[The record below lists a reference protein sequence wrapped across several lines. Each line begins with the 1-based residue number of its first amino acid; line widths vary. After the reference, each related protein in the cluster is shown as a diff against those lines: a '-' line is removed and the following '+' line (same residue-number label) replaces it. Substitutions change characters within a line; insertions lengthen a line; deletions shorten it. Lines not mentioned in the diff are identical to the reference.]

1 LVEEGG
7 SNLFFGHSLRVFVAN
22 ITLMTLI
29 GRTAYP
35 KFKQFPDAK
44 ELAELYTPTPEEIK
58 FAKSKTKSH
67 EGFLSFMVTNSLDS

>member
-1 LVEEGG
+1 
-7 SNLFFGHSLRVFVAN
+7 
-22 ITLMTLI
+22 MTLI